1 VHNIVTN
8 TSACNSANLS
18 LAHVSR
24 EKCQIFLAPRQ
35 ISSWTTK
42 QLIIELI
49 FKMSATK
56 QVKRSREDDNNKV
69 DERPLKKLKSESGEN
84 EEKKEVD
91 PFTTINLQAG
101 GVFRYDD
108 DFLSKEEAQEL
119 FDKLYNELTWQQ
131 SDIKMYGKVLKSPR
145 MQCWMSENS
154 VDADVYLKTK
164 ATPWREDII
173 EIKTRLE
180 KLLNCKFDYLLFNLY
195 RNGNDY
201 IGFHADRE
209 AIPKVFNTSF
219 FFETLLNYL
228 NEG

>member
-1 VHNIVTN
+1 
-8 TSACNSANLS
+8 
-18 LAHVSR
+18 VSS
-24 EKCQIFLAPRQ
+24 EKCQIFLGCANIFLP
-35 ISSWTTK
+35 TK
-42 QLIIELI
+42 QPIIELI

-56 QVKRSREDDNNKV
+56 QVKRLREDDNKV
-69 DERPLKKLKSESGEN
+69 DERPWKKLKSEYGEN

-209 AIPKVFNTSF
+209 AIPKVFNRTF
-219 FFETLLNYL
+219 FQNVIKLFE
-228 NEG
+228 

>member
-1 VHNIVTN
+1 
-8 TSACNSANLS
+8 
-18 LAHVSR
+18 
-24 EKCQIFLAPRQ
+24 
-35 ISSWTTK
+35 
-42 QLIIELI
+42 
-49 FKMSATK
+49 MSATK
-56 QVKRSREDDNNKV
+56 QVKRLREDDNKV
-69 DERPLKKLKSESGEN
+69 DERPWKKLKSEYGEN

-209 AIPKVFNTSF
+209 AIPKVFNRTF
-219 FFETLLNYL
+219 FQNVIKLFEWRVK
-228 NEG
+228 E